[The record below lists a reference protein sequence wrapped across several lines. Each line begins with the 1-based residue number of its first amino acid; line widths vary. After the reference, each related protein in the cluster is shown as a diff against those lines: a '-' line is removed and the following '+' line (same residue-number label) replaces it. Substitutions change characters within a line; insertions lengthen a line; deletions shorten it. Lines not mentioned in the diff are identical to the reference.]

1 MSITSATRTGNGGR
15 NLHIDMLRGMS
26 IVMVML
32 LHYSLTYRLHAS
44 PLNEWLSVP
53 TLRTIFFNGNYG
65 VSVFFVIS
73 GFLITSNI
81 LRRYGSL
88 AGTNVTHFYKL
99 RLFRLYPSVVL
110 ALVIITVLGLVGLS
124 NFTNANKQ
132 VDFGNGFF
140 VIANLSVLTFWHNI
154 LMESVGYFNYAMNIY
169 WSLSVEE
176 VFYLLYPLVL
186 VIARR
191 RWQIVLLAI
200 AGIVVAPAYRWL
212 HSDDELF
219 FMYGNLACVDMLV
232 YGCAAAI
239 AANLVTWTVPLRRVL
254 ATLAF
259 VAMCW
264 VYMQGIAGNEAF
276 GATLMGIAA
285 AIFLIAV
292 SRLPAGVFVRRAGS
306 PLAWFGSHSYELYLF
321 HIVVLGIMGDLVPRA
336 EMSPENKLPML
347 ALFFILSAVFA
358 WAVARF
364 YGDPLNRRLRARFTR
379 QTTAV
384 LLSTNSTSS
393 DDPRQDRREPGGA
406 GYDPPGCPPSTQRR
420 PF

>member
-1 MSITSATRTGNGGR
+1 MREEPCR
-15 NLHIDMLRGMS
+15 NLHIDMLRGVS

-44 PLNEWLSVP
+44 PLNEWLSVQ

-88 AGTNVTHFYKL
+88 AETKVAHFYKL
-99 RLFRLYPSVVL
+99 RFFRLYPSVVL
-110 ALVIITVLGLVGLS
+110 ALVIITGFGVAGMS
-124 NFTNANKQ
+124 NFANANKH

-154 LMESVGYFNYAMNIY
+154 LMEYVGYFNYAMNIY

-176 VFYLLYPLVL
+176 VFYVLYPLVL

-191 RWQIVLLAI
+191 RWQLALLAI
-200 AGIVVAPAYRWL
+200 VGIAVAPAYRWL
-212 HSDDELF
+212 HSDNELF
-219 FMYGNLACVDMLV
+219 FMYGNLACVDMLI

-239 AANLVTWTVPLRRVL
+239 AASRVTWPVSLRRAL

-285 AIFLIAV
+285 AIYLVAV
-292 SRLPAGVFVRRAGS
+292 FRLPAGVFVRRVGG

-321 HIVVLGIMGDLVPRA
+321 HIVVLGVMGDLMPRA
-336 EMSPENKLPML
+336 AMRPENKLPML
-347 ALFFILSAVFA
+347 ALFFVLSAVIA

-364 YGDPLNRRLRARFTR
+364 YGSPLNSRLRARFTR
-379 QTTAV
+379 RDCREALTPV
-384 LLSTNSTSS
+384 L
-393 DDPRQDRREPGGA
+393 R
-406 GYDPPGCPPSTQRR
+406 
-420 PF
+420 